1 MVEFKKSSKEAVTE
15 AEMQAVYK
23 KISTPHKLGAVIKWE
38 DYYTDSPTVFKK
50 DGIFYMYFVAIAK
63 DCNISGYETH
73 LAKSKDLINWEYC
86 GAIFKRN

>member
-1 MVEFKKSSKEAVTE
+1 MVEFKKSNKEAVTE

-23 KISTPHKLGAVIKWE
+23 KISTPRKLGAVIKWE

-50 DGIFYMYFVAIAK
+50 DGIFYMYFISISK

-73 LAKSKDLINWEYC
+73 LAKSNDLIN
-86 GAIFKRN
+86 